1 MEDHRKKIIDGV
13 LNHPMYKAV
22 SKDLPDDQKKR
33 IEKILGE
40 YVDQFSMNLI
50 RTFSVAARAT
60 TAQSKPLE
68 IPSGSVITKENG

>member
-1 MEDHRKKIIDGV
+1 MDDYRKKIIDGV

-22 SKDLPDDQKKR
+22 SKDLPADQKKK
-33 IEKILGE
+33 IEEILGG

-50 RTFSVAARAT
+50 RTFSTAARGQAK
-60 TAQSKPLE
+60 QLE

>member
-1 MEDHRKKIIDGV
+1 MDDYRKKIIDGV

-22 SKDLPDDQKKR
+22 SKDLPDDQRKK
-33 IEKILGE
+33 IEEILGG

-50 RTFSVAARAT
+50 RTFSSAARA
-60 TAQSKPLE
+60 QSKQLE